1 MRVLIVAACLL
12 LLALTAFADVPSNL
26 VVTRDGYDWVWAAPC
41 SPVEPSC
48 NASGHGLTM
57 QYGFSLP
64 TVGEWTASF
73 TDTADIYGAFTL
85 GGRAQLCASS
95 YFDSG
100 YSHCDSSDVQAGYI
114 WGAPV
119 GIANAFGGDTNGL
132 SEAFLVRGAAAVP
145 EPSSLILLFSV
156 GVATVIA
163 WRRRG

>member
-41 SPVEPSC
+41 SPVMPSC
-48 NASGHGLTM
+48 SGHDLTM
-57 QYGFSLP
+57 QYGFTLP
-64 TVGEWTASF
+64 TIGEWTASF
-73 TDTADIYGAFTL
+73 TDTADIYNAFTL
-85 GGRAQLCASS
+85 GGQLCAST

-100 YSHCDSSDVQAGYI
+100 YTHCDSSDLQSGYI

-119 GIANAFGGDTNGL
+119 PSIANAFGGDTNL
-132 SEAFLVRGAAAVP
+132 ASEAFLVRGEAAAVP
-145 EPSSLILLFSV
+145 EPSSFILLFSV

-163 WRRRG
+163 RRRRG